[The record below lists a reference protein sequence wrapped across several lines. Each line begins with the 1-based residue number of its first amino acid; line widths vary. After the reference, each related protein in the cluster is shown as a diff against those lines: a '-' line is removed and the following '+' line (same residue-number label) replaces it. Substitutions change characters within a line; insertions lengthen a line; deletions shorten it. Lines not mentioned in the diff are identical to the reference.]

1 MDSRISTFLFIPLKT
16 FQITKI
22 FQQWGKIFH
31 STTIF
36 HPNGDAIGQDDKA
49 VIHRTERVLETF
61 DTVHKSRVP
70 PNVASKTADIYPI
83 ENVWSI
89 LKAEAQQHAPIKDI
103 ETLKRILNRKWRH
116 ISNDRN
122 LCRSMIA
129 S

>member
-1 MDSRISTFLFIPLKT
+1 MCQLGISPSIDLVSLVDLCTTLFNHCRP
-16 FQITKI
+16 
-22 FQQWGKIFH
+22 
-31 STTIF
+31 
-36 HPNGDAIGQDDKA
+36 
-49 VIHRTERVLETF
+49 ERVLETF
-61 DTVHKSRVP
+61 DTVYKSRVP

-122 LCRSMIA
+122 LCSSMIA
-129 S
+129 SIPNRITAMIEKGGA

>member
-1 MDSRISTFLFIPLKT
+1 M
-16 FQITKI
+16 
-22 FQQWGKIFH
+22 
-31 STTIF
+31 
-36 HPNGDAIGQDDKA
+36 DKA
-49 VIHRTERVLETF
+49 KKHALALEIEIYLKKHPDAKPKDVKKF
-61 DTVHKSRVP
+61 VE
-70 PNVASKTADIYPI
+70 NVASKTADIYPI

-129 S
+129 SIPNRITAMIEKGGAQVHKADYVNAGGDA

>member
-1 MDSRISTFLFIPLKT
+1 M
-16 FQITKI
+16 
-22 FQQWGKIFH
+22 
-31 STTIF
+31 
-36 HPNGDAIGQDDKA
+36 DKA
-49 VIHRTERVLETF
+49 TKHALALEIEIYLKKHPDAF
-61 DTVHKSRVP
+61 DTVYKSRVP

-129 S
+129 SIPNRITAMIEKGGAQVHKAD